1 MVPKGWLEKS
11 LSDITKWSSGGTPS
25 KNNSEFWNGDIPWI
39 SAASMRGHYFSDSE
53 LKITALAV
61 SEGAKIAPEN
71 SLLLLVRGSML
82 WNKIPVGIAAK
93 KVAFNQDVKCIKPDV
108 KKTNSEFL
116 LYWFLT
122 NEYHLMNMVTGT
134 GIGAGKLDT
143 TDLQNL
149 EIILPP
155 LPEQRKI
162 AKILSTWDKAIATTE
177 RLIAISQQQKKA
189 LMQQLL
195 TGKKRLVNPETGK
208 VFEGDWEDTHT
219 SEHINLLSGYAFKSS
234 EFERNSNFKLLRGI
248 NISQGYLRWE
258 VDQTYS
264 WGDATDYKKY
274 VLKLN
279 DVVIS
284 MDGSLVG
291 RNYAVITENNL
302 EPMLLVQRVA
312 RLRCKSTLNHRF
324 LLQHIASERFKSYV
338 DSVKTVTAI
347 PHISAKDIRQFPL
360 LLPSIKEQ
368 QKIASVLTAAD
379 QEIERLEAKLAHL
392 KDEKKALMQQLLT
405 GKRRVKIDATEAA

>member
-1 MVPKGWLEKS
+1 MVPNGWKLGTIE
-11 LSDITKWSSGGTPS
+11 DIAKVTSGGTPS
-25 KNNSEFWNGDIPWI
+25 RNNDSYWNGQIPWVTT
-39 SAASMRGHYFSDSE
+39 SE
-53 LKITALAV
+53 VKFGVITDTEQKITQ
-61 SEGAKIAPEN
+61 EGLDNSSAKLFPKDTILIAMYGQGKTRGQVAKLGIEASTN
-71 SLLLLVRGSML
+71 QACAALLL
-82 WNKIPVGIAAK
+82 AK
-93 KVAFNQDVKCIKPDV
+93 DYDVDYYYQYLTSQYENIRDLS
-108 KKTNSEFL
+108 NS
-116 LYWFLT
+116 
-122 NEYHLMNMVTGT
+122 G
-134 GIGAGKLDT
+134 GQ
-143 TDLQNL
+143 QNL
-149 EIILPP
+149 SAGIIKEIHVPIPP
-155 LPEQRKI
+155 FPEQRKI

-379 QEIERLEAKLAHL
+379 QEIELLEAKLAHL

-405 GKRRVKIDATEAA
+405 GKRRVKVDAAEVA

>member
-195 TGKKRLVNPETGK
+195 TGKKRLVNPETAGLTHQCLY
-208 VFEGDWEDTHT
+208 FEQPHT
-219 SEHINLLSGYAFKSS
+219 FEQILL
-234 EFERNSNFKLLRGI
+234 I
-248 NISQGYLRWE
+248 
-258 VDQTYS
+258 QT
-264 WGDATDYKKY
+264 AEPA
-274 VLKLN
+274 
-279 DVVIS
+279 
-284 MDGSLVG
+284 LVG
-291 RNYAVITENNL
+291 HA
-302 EPMLLVQRVA
+302 
-312 RLRCKSTLNHRF
+312 
-324 LLQHIASERFKSYV
+324 
-338 DSVKTVTAI
+338 
-347 PHISAKDIRQFPL
+347 
-360 LLPSIKEQ
+360 
-368 QKIASVLTAAD
+368 
-379 QEIERLEAKLAHL
+379 
-392 KDEKKALMQQLLT
+392 
-405 GKRRVKIDATEAA
+405 